1 LLFHGSSG
9 YTISRHYRTLRTL
22 HVALNIYYLK
32 LLLQTLV
39 SEVQQTVEQVVGGGS
54 GESDGALFCSLTAYN
69 IPPSLRL
76 VGHRKEIRTQ
86 DLLNW
91 KQNSGRVK
99 MYVNPWLTT
108 SMKVNI
114 RSV

>member
-9 YTISRHYRTLRTL
+9 YTISRQYRTLRTL
-22 HVALNIYYLK
+22 HVTLNICYLK
-32 LLLQTLV
+32 LLLQTLI

-54 GESDGALFCSLTAYN
+54 GESDGAFCALTAYD

-76 VGHRKEIRTQ
+76 VRHRKAIRIQ

-99 MYVNPWLTT
+99 MCVNPWLTT

-114 RSV
+114 RAV